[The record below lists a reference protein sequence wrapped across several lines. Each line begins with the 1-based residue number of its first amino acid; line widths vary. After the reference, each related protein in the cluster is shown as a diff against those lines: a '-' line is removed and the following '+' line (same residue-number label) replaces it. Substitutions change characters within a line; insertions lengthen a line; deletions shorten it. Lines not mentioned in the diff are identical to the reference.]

1 MANHKS
7 AAKRDRQRI
16 VQTARNRA
24 IRTRIRHAL
33 KAARIAIEAGDSAAA
48 QAPVKIVSSAL
59 ARAVTQGVLHKNTA
73 SRTIS
78 RIQSAFAK
86 LG

>member
-7 AAKRDRQRI
+7 AAKRNRQRI

-24 IRTRIRHAL
+24 IRSRLRHAL
-33 KAARIAIEAGDSAAA
+33 KVARLAIEAGDAEAAK
-48 QAPVKIVSSAL
+48 APVHTVSVAL
-59 ARAVTQGVLHKNTA
+59 ARAVTQGVLHRNAA

-78 RIQSAFAK
+78 RVQSAYAK